1 MRKPILTDTYETDV
15 NTPRAI
21 GDVLALG
28 SPWYLYGR
36 YFATVFKGWLLN
48 LRGRYDRAAYI
59 EMGYSVFETVERC
72 NGRFHITGLDN
83 LRNCHEPVVIVSN
96 HMSSLENN
104 IFLYLIGPFLPIT
117 FVVKE
122 SLLKYPIF
130 GPILKS
136 QDPIG
141 VTRKDARSDLK
152 LVMEEGVER
161 LDNGRSVI
169 VYPQGTRTTSFDAT
183 TFNSLGVRL
192 ARKASVKVIP
202 VAIKT
207 DFWQNGRFL
216 RDFGPLHRH
225 KPIHFAF
232 GEPLPVS
239 NVKQTHQQI
248 LQFIESNLA
257 EWQSGRVAK

>member
-1 MRKPILTDTYETDV
+1 V
-15 NTPRAI
+15 NTPHAI
-21 GDVLALG
+21 GDILALG

-36 YFATVFKGWLLN
+36 YLATITKGWLLN

-59 EMGYSVFETVERC
+59 ETGYSVFKAAESC

-117 FVVKE
+117 FVVKA
-122 SLLKYPIF
+122 SMLKYPIF

-136 QDPIG
+136 QDPIA
-141 VTRKDARSDLK
+141 VSRSDPRADLK
-152 LVMEEGVER
+152 LVMEEGQER
-161 LDNGRSVI
+161 LRNGRSVI
-169 VYPQGTRTTSFDAT
+169 VYPQGTRTTTFDAT
-183 TFNSLGVRL
+183 AFNSLGVKL
-192 ARKASVKVIP
+192 ARKAGVKVLP

-207 DFWQNGRFL
+207 DFWGNGRLL

-232 GEPLPVS
+232 GEPLPII
-239 NVKQTHQQI
+239 NVKQTHQQV
-248 LQFIESNLA
+248 LQFIETHLTKWGQGDSN
-257 EWQSGRVAK
+257 VATFGDE